1 MPTKECVKIF
11 NTMKFHLR
19 HQEPKLWH
27 TTSQEIKFMFPAQ
40 NHQNIHFTSYISI
53 QAHPPSNFK
62 YSHRENQQQ
71 DEFLPL
77 KIELLTINS
86 ANANIWVLEKLIQSL
101 QLPYQYSPLHQ
112 IQSKKTV
119 LNQPHIKFPIKIC
132 HNYQVVKDNRYTYQS
147 DPHTN
152 TEGDNRGK
160 GVTPPSPPHPR
171 MRMEFNKDKMKL
183 HRVKR

>member
-1 MPTKECVKIF
+1 
-11 NTMKFHLR
+11 
-19 HQEPKLWH
+19 
-27 TTSQEIKFMFPAQ
+27 MFPAQ

-62 YSHRENQQQ
+62 YRHRENQQQ

-77 KIELLTINS
+77 KIELITINS

-119 LNQPHIKFPIKIC
+119 LNQPHRKFPIKIC

-147 DPHTN
+147 EPHTN

-160 GVTPPSPPHPR
+160 GVTPPPTQGWGWSSTKTKWNYT
-171 MRMEFNKDKMKL
+171 EWKDKYCTN
-183 HRVKR
+183 KR